1 MSTMQEVL
9 QEQMKA
15 SVAETFALTLMYFI
29 LQKAKQ
35 LIAKKEEG
43 NKVFRAGNFE
53 EAYKIYTE
61 ALEIDPNNKFT
72 NSKLYCNRA
81 TVCTKVLTLSH
92 LNTYFNSFVVH

>member
-1 MSTMQEVL
+1 M
-9 QEQMKA
+9 
-15 SVAETFALTLMYFI
+15 
-29 LQKAKQ
+29 
-35 LIAKKEEG
+35 IAKKEEG

-81 TVCTKVLTLSH
+81 TVCTKVCKTVLI
-92 LNTYFNSFVVH
+92 FNLICPEAK